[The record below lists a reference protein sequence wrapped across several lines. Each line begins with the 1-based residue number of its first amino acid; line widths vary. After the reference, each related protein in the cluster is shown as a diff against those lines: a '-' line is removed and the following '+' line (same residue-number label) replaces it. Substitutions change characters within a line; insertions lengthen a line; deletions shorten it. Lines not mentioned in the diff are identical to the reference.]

1 MSYLYPTLEDMKI
14 HQYIQARRSSTKS
27 NSSVPSEQREEQ
39 VEKADADDSPC
50 PWFVQ
55 EYTSLYADSNAS
67 ETMDCS
73 ESSPLLKKANS
84 LSNSLD
90 DCRIAEVPADRRWS
104 TAVDL
109 ECPITGTSKGFHRA
123 VCNSAIREVV
133 CSKDAYGLLGLRIR
147 SVDSGIFIQF
157 VRRDSTAA
165 SAGLRFGDQIL
176 QVNDEFVTGMDCEDV
191 VNILEKCKSDRIVL
205 AIRDRPFARTVTM
218 HRDNAGAFG
227 FQLYAGRIKHIV
239 PQSSAARNGLLVDH
253 QIIEVNGQNVVGI
266 GNKKLTHMISCCAQT
281 LTVTIMPYSIFEKLI
296 KRLPSGLMRKMMD
309 HSVPNL
315 NMSHRKVSRNLAL
328 LKEKLGQDPESYR
341 EEFFDQFRHFQSILQ
356 LMELQPQLKQE
367 GLVEVVFFLCTAA
380 QFYPEAA
387 LEFRDQL
394 MALLKRSASDLDSPV
409 RVALCK
415 ALLLLNTRKMI
426 GLTDL
431 VGLFLELL
439 KCRDKTLR
447 LFLFTAT
454 VNRLRKMNATR
465 RDQKLNSSLQAMF
478 LWHLQESNAL
488 IARFSLLVLIDLYR
502 RRIWRDAKMAN
513 GIAQASLNPVNRIAI
528 TAVRFLLGSDVTC
541 NKGIA
546 DDDDDEEEDDEPA
559 SDPEDQSRRYRTLK
573 EMLLSYRVGKKSKK
587 RCRML
592 EKAKEEMKKKNQ
604 KKQQRKKSFF
614 ADMSAI
620 EMIYDP
626 QEFAEKLFRKL
637 QASRDKYEIRL
648 LYMALISRVIM
659 VHRLI
664 LLSFYPFLQRYL
676 TPHQRDVTKLLLF
689 AAHASHD
696 LVPPDVVEALVRV
709 IAYNFITDRNST
721 EAITVGL
728 NAIREIVCRCPLA
741 ISMELM
747 QDLAGYKKYKNKNVA
762 MGARSLIHLFR
773 RINPKAL
780 TKKDRGRPTVASAQQ
795 ESIAKPYGTRQ
806 VTSFVPGAE
815 NLTMEEIPDSDR
827 LDENE
832 NASSDNEGSWIDV
845 SDDDDSNSDLSDSE
859 NYPTSSQAAC
869 SPNVADEQ
877 VDRAKKAEEICSS
890 RVLTQTEFEKIA
902 ASRIV
907 DSVVPASR
915 KRKSRLSNQLLIDS
929 LRSVVLG
936 EIGSEK
942 LEDYSNRHVFSIETF
957 QLSNYAITLADDTEK
972 VARLKDIEHLHK
984 RPKLDKQA
992 RIESVKSGRKGRQ
1005 DYGKRKRRGP
1015 HVGRTQ
1021 RELAKR
1027 KAFSMVKHKVAKKR
1041 KNRSFRQQQQALRG
1055 HARGSAKKMEHNG
1068 RKLRLATFDSR
1079 KHEFRSI
1086 FFNISAVQ

>member
-1 MSYLYPTLEDMKI
+1 M
-14 HQYIQARRSSTKS
+14 
-27 NSSVPSEQREEQ
+27 
-39 VEKADADDSPC
+39 
-50 PWFVQ
+50 
-55 EYTSLYADSNAS
+55 
-67 ETMDCS
+67 
-73 ESSPLLKKANS
+73 
-84 LSNSLD
+84 
-90 DCRIAEVPADRRWS
+90 
-104 TAVDL
+104 
-109 ECPITGTSKGFHRA
+109 
-123 VCNSAIREVV
+123 
-133 CSKDAYGLLGLRIR
+133 
-147 SVDSGIFIQF
+147 
-157 VRRDSTAA
+157 
-165 SAGLRFGDQIL
+165 RFGDQIL
-176 QVNDEFVTGMDCEDV
+176 QVNDEFVTGMDCEEV
-191 VNILEKCKSDRIVL
+191 VNILEKSKSERIVL

-309 HSVPNL
+309 HSVPNW
-315 NMSHRKVSRNLAL
+315 NMSRRKVSCNLAL

-341 EEFFDQFRHFQSILQ
+341 EEFFDQFRHFQSVLQ

-387 LEFRDQL
+387 IELRDQL
-394 MALLKRSASDLDSPV
+394 MALLKRSASDFDSPV

-426 GLTDL
+426 CLSDL

-447 LFLFTAT
+447 MFLFTAT
-454 VNRLRKMNATR
+454 VNRLRKTNATR
-465 RDQKLNSSLQAMF
+465 RDQKLDSSLQKTF

-502 RRIWRDAKMAN
+502 RRIWRNDKIAN

-541 NKGIA
+541 NKAIPD
-546 DDDDDEEEDDEPA
+546 DDDDDEDDDDEPA
-559 SDPEDQSRRYRTLK
+559 SDQEDQSRRYRTLK

-587 RCRML
+587 RCKML
-592 EKAKEEMKKKNQ
+592 EKAKEEMRKKYQ
-604 KKQQRKKSFF
+604 KKRQRKKSFI

-620 EMIYDP
+620 EMVYDP

-637 QASRDKYEIRL
+637 QNSRDKYEIRL

-659 VHRLI
+659 VHHLI

-709 IAYNFITDRNST
+709 IAYNFITDRNSS

-728 NAIREIVCRCPLA
+728 NAVREIVCRCPLA
-741 ISMELM
+741 ISFELM

-780 TKKDRGRPTVASAQQ
+780 AKKDRGRPTVASAQQ
-795 ESIAKPYGTRQ
+795 ESIARPYGTRQ

-815 NLTMEEIPDSDR
+815 NLTMEEMPDSGR

-832 NASSDNEGSWIDV
+832 NSASDNEGSWIDV
-845 SDDDDSNSDLSDSE
+845 SDDDDSESDLSDRE
-859 NYPTSSQAAC
+859 NNPTSSKAAC
-869 SPNVADEQ
+869 SSPNVADEQ

-902 ASRIV
+902 TSRIV
-907 DSVVPASR
+907 DSVLPASR
-915 KRKSRLSNQLLIDS
+915 KRKSCLSN
-929 LRSVVLG
+929 
-936 EIGSEK
+936 
-942 LEDYSNRHVFSIETF
+942 
-957 QLSNYAITLADDTEK
+957 ALADAAAK

-992 RIESVKSGRKGRQ
+992 RIESVKSGRKGRE

-1027 KAFSMVKHKVAKKR
+1027 KAFSMVKHKAAKKR

-1055 HARGSAKKMEHNG
+1055 YLLRQS
-1068 RKLRLATFDSR
+1068 KLR
-1079 KHEFRSI
+1079 
-1086 FFNISAVQ
+1086 